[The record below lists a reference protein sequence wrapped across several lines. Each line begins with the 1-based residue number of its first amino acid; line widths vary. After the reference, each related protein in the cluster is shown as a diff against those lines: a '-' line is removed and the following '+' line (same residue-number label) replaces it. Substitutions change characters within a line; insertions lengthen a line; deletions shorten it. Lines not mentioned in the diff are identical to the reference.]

1 MLAGLM
7 LTEKE
12 PHAVLMNSLLEKF
25 NEQILALNFE
35 GMKLK
40 IGNLTILFKFKP
52 LCLVA
57 DSAAQPILQNR
68 LQYNAYDS
76 CSWCYQHGYHSGCIR
91 FPFDPDFSYRSH
103 ESHLN
108 DVYDAQEK
116 QSRNVNMVNL

>member
-1 MLAGLM
+1 M

-91 FPFDPDFSYRSH
+91 FPFDPDFAYRSH